1 MTKKSNQDS
10 PWRAAGM
17 VGAMG
22 IDLAVCIY
30 LGYLVGNW
38 LGSIVT
44 GVLVGLA
51 VGIYTCI
58 LILKRV
64 VEDTNG

>member
-17 VGAMG
+17 VSAMG